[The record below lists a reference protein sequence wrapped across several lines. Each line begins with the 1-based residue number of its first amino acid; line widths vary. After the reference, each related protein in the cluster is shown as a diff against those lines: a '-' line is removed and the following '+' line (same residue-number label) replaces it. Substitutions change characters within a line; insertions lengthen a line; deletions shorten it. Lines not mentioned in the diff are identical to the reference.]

1 MLFSCTVEKEN
12 NKDSIKPNYE
22 DNVEID
28 LPEIKSRK
36 KLVAITGYNAYS
48 YFIYKGTPMGYEYE
62 LLKRLADDLELE
74 LEIKVV
80 HDIDEMIEML
90 NRGEGDLIA
99 YNLTVT
105 KQRTEVISFAHH
117 HTTTRQVLVQRK
129 PENWRKMKLHQIEKG
144 LIKSPIELIGKD
156 IHVVR
161 GSSYIERLKNLSEEI
176 GADLNIIEAPQGSSS
191 EDLVHMVANG
201 EIELTVED
209 ENVAELQR
217 FQHPIIDISM
227 ALSLSQRIAWAVRK
241 KSPQLLEA
249 INSWLLK
256 MKKKTEYYVI
266 YKKYF
271 ESRKSFTRRITSDYF
286 SLTGGSI
293 SVYDDLIK
301 EYSNSLKWDWR
312 LLASLIYQESQFHPD
327 RTSWAGASG
336 LMQLMPATAKQF
348 GVTNVTN
355 VHQNVKAGVKYL
367 KWLTNFWIED
377 IPDSTERIKFV
388 MSSYNIGPGH
398 IVDARNL
405 AEKYGANPNIWF
417 DNVETY
423 LLKKSNPKFYT
434 DSIVKYGYAKGI
446 ETEKYVREIF
456 DRYEH
461 YKQFIE

>member
-1 MLFSCTVEKEN
+1 MLFSCTVEKKN
-12 NKDSIKPNYE
+12 DDRPKKYYE
-22 DNVEID
+22 VKTD
-28 LPEIKSRK
+28 LPEIKK
-36 KLVAITGYNAYS
+36 KNKLVAITGYNAYS
-48 YFIYKGTPMGYEYE
+48 YFIYKGQPMGYEYE
-62 LLKRLADDLELE
+62 LLKRLAKDLELE

-80 HDIDEMIEML
+80 HNIDEMIGML

-99 YNLTVT
+99 YNLTVN
-105 KQRTEVISFAHH
+105 KQRTEIVSFAQH

-129 PENWRKMKLHQIEKG
+129 PENWKKMKKHSIEKS
-144 LIKSPIELIGKD
+144 LVKSPFELIGKE

-176 GADLNIIEAPQGSSS
+176 GEDLNVIEAPNGTTS
-191 EDLVHMVANG
+191 EDLVHMVASG
-201 EIELTVED
+201 DIEFTVED
-209 ENVAELQR
+209 ENVATLQLY
-217 FQHPIIDISM
+217 QHPNIDIQM
-227 ALSLSQRIAWAVRK
+227 AISLPQRIAWAVRK
-241 KSPQLLEA
+241 KSPLLLEA
-249 INSWLLK
+249 INIWLQK

-266 YKKYF
+266 YEKYF
-271 ESRKSFTRRITSDYF
+271 ESRKSFTRRITSEYF
-286 SLTGGSI
+286 SLNGGSI

-301 EYSNSLKWDWR
+301 EYSQSLKWDWR
-312 LLASLIYQESQFHPD
+312 LLAALIYQESQFYPD

-336 LMQLMPATAKQF
+336 LMQLMPATAEQF

-367 KWLTNFWIED
+367 EWLTEYWREEIS
-377 IPDSTERIKFV
+377 DSTERIKFV

-405 AEKYGANPNIWF
+405 AEKYGVDQNIWF

-423 LLKKSNPKFYT
+423 LLKKSDPKFYT
-434 DSIVKYGYAKGI
+434 DSIVKYGYAKGL
-446 ETEKYVREIF
+446 ETEKYVREIL

>member
-1 MLFSCTVEKEN
+1 VEKKN
-12 NKDSIKPNYE
+12 DDGSKKYF
-22 DNVEID
+22 NVKID
-28 LPEIKSRK
+28 LPEIEAK
-36 KLVAITGYNAYS
+36 KTLVAITGYNAYS
-48 YFIYKGTPMGYEYE
+48 YFIYKGQPMGYEYE
-62 LLKRLADDLELE
+62 LLKRLANHLELE

-80 HDIDEMIEML
+80 HNIDEMIEML

-105 KQRTEVISFAHH
+105 KQRMEMVSFAHH

-129 PENWRKMKLHQIEKG
+129 PVNWRDMKLHQIEKG
-144 LIKSPIELIGKD
+144 LIKSPIDLIGKE

-176 GADLNIIEAPQGSSS
+176 GADLNIVEAPIGTSS
-191 EDLVHMVANG
+191 EELVNMVANG
-201 EIELTVED
+201 KIELTVED
-209 ENVAELQR
+209 ENVAKLQLL
-217 FQHPIIDISM
+217 QHPIINVSM
-227 ALSLSQRIAWAVRK
+227 ALSLPQRIAWAVRK

-266 YKKYF
+266 YEKYF
-271 ESRKSFTRRITSDYF
+271 ESRKSFRRRINSDYF

-301 EYSNSLKWDWR
+301 EYSSSLDWDWR

-327 RTSWAGASG
+327 KTSWAGARG

-348 GVTNVTN
+348 GVNNVTN

-367 KWLTNFWIED
+367 NWLTNYWREEIS
-377 IPDSTERIKFV
+377 DSTERIKFV

-405 AEKYGANPNIWF
+405 AEKYGGNPNIWF
-417 DNVETY
+417 DNVEVY

-434 DSIVKYGYAKGI
+434 DSLVKYGYAKGT
-446 ETEKYVREIF
+446 ETVKYVREIF

>member
-1 MLFSCTVEKEN
+1 MNLFFGCTVEKEN
-12 NKDSIKPNYE
+12 DDGSKKYY
-22 DNVEID
+22 NVKID
-28 LPEIKSRK
+28 LPEIQSNK
-36 KLVAITGYNAYS
+36 KLIAITGYNAYS
-48 YFIYKGTPMGYEYE
+48 YFIYKGQPMGYEYE

-80 HDIDEMIEML
+80 HNIDEMIEML
-90 NRGEGDLIA
+90 NRGDGDLIA

-105 KQRTEVISFAHH
+105 KQRTEMVSFAEH

-129 PENWRKMKLHQIEKG
+129 PINWRDMKLHEIEKG
-144 LIKSPIELIGKD
+144 LINSPINLIGKE

-161 GSSYIERLKNLSEEI
+161 GSSYIERLNNLSEEI
-176 GADLNIIEAPQGSSS
+176 GADLNIIEAPLGTSS
-191 EDLVHMVANG
+191 EDLVNMVANG
-201 EIELTVED
+201 EIDLTVED
-209 ENVAELQR
+209 ENVAKLQR
-217 FQHPIIDISM
+217 YQHPIIDVSM
-227 ALSLSQRIAWAVRK
+227 VLSLPQRIAWAVRR

-249 INSWLLK
+249 INIWLLK
-256 MKKKTEYYVI
+256 MKKKTDYHVI
-266 YKKYF
+266 YRKYF
-271 ESRKSFTRRITSDYF
+271 ESRKSFRRRINSDYF

-301 EYSNSLKWDWR
+301 EYSYSLDWDWR

-327 RTSWAGASG
+327 KTSWAGAKG

-348 GVTNVTN
+348 GVNNVTN
-355 VHQNVKAGVKYL
+355 VHQNVEAGVKYL
-367 KWLTNFWIED
+367 TWLTNYWKEE

-405 AEKYGANPNIWF
+405 AKKYEANPNIWF

-423 LLKKSNPKFYT
+423 LLKKSNPKFYN
-434 DSIVKYGYAKGI
+434 DSVVKYGYAKGT
-446 ETEKYVREIF
+446 ETVKYVREIF